1 MRFLVDMPLSPALA
15 RWLID
20 KGHNAVHASDI
31 GLAKASDAEILGRA
45 KQEVRTVITVDLD
58 YSRLLVLTRVAEPS
72 LILFRGGNWSESD
85 VIARMVFYNH
95 SQLDGND
102 TAANAGD
109 DGAIATD
116 KTALVDSGTATFAN
130 RSITVIPLS

>member
-1 MRFLVDMPLSPALA
+1 MPLSPALA

-85 VIARMVFYNH
+85 VIARMRELLQ
-95 SQLDGND
+95 SLSE
-102 TAANAGD
+102 
-109 DGAIATD
+109 TD
-116 KTALVDSGTATFAN
+116 IEQSILIVD
-130 RSITVIPLS
+130 RQRVRRRRLPLRD

>member
-1 MRFLVDMPLSPALA
+1 MPLSPALA

-20 KGHNAVHASDI
+20 KGHNAVHALGI

-85 VIARMVFYNH
+85 VIARMRELLQ
-95 SQLDGND
+95 SLSE
-102 TAANAGD
+102 
-109 DGAIATD
+109 TD
-116 KTALVDSGTATFAN
+116 IEQSILIVD
-130 RSITVIPLS
+130 RQRVRRRRLPLRD

>member
-1 MRFLVDMPLSPALA
+1 MPLSPALA

-72 LILFRGGNWSESD
+72 LILFRGGNWSEGD
-85 VIARMVFYNH
+85 VIARMRELLQ
-95 SQLDGND
+95 SLSETDIEQSIL
-102 TAANAGD
+102 
-109 DGAIATD
+109 IAD
-116 KTALVDSGTATFAN
+116 RQRVRRRRL
-130 RSITVIPLS
+130 PLRD

>member
-1 MRFLVDMPLSPALA
+1 MPLSPALA

-72 LILFRGGNWSESD
+72 LILFRSGNWSESD
-85 VIARMVFYNH
+85 VIARMH
-95 SQLDGND
+95 ELLQSLSE
-102 TAANAGD
+102 
-109 DGAIATD
+109 TD
-116 KTALVDSGTATFAN
+116 IEQSILIVD
-130 RSITVIPLS
+130 RQRVRRRRLPLRD

>member
-85 VIARMVFYNH
+85 VIARMRELLQ
-95 SQLDGND
+95 SLSE
-102 TAANAGD
+102 
-109 DGAIATD
+109 TD
-116 KTALVDSGTATFAN
+116 IEQSILIVD
-130 RSITVIPLS
+130 RQRVRRRRLPLRD